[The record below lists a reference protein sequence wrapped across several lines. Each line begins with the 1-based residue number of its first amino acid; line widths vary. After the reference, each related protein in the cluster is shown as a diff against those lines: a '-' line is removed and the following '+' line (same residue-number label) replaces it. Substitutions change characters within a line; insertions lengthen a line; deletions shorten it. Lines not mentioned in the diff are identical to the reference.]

1 VATAAVEATRDT
13 DARAN
18 ALARAAL
25 NPFSPE
31 FRAAAMLQRRF
42 HTFRSVRAA
51 RETAAVRATNSN
63 LAAFATPGDARPPR
77 GRPRFALDAD
87 TAAATAADARRHA
100 LKRRLIDDDTGKPW
114 APRPRTTLDVVMVTT
129 TPAPALGTLNASG
142 LLAVARLIVTSQRDD
157 RTALLRIALGDTAM
171 SCAQGQELIDRIN
184 SSSKPLTS
192 GETVDA
198 VAALAERAVDS
209 EAVPALIDRNLSDD
223 QAQSLRRM
231 LGGAY
236 DIFTGALSGRH
247 LLDVHRRVDRAA
259 LYRLVAEE
267 SASAAAR
274 KERLEASSPD
284 AEESPGP
291 RGFAAVTIDGKPAGA
306 STLDALANN
315 FGGLGEGTAEPVE
328 APAKAPPKAPKK
340 ASKKAPQ
347 KAPKAPVAPGK
358 GRHIAFDYLAP
369 PATGTAAPD
378 ARVATLLHA
387 CGMKLDPDTIAAS
400 PRLARLLPGHLFLEA
415 TKRSPV
421 VEGPAEALECVGAP
435 GSAPAPAPSYRE
447 AKRLSGRYSTEDDL
461 ADWLAERDVSLPEDA
476 LAALSEDL
484 VRGLAV
490 LRCDIDVGEDETTL
504 RIVRTTCDARVRVCH
519 PHVQAVLAW
528 RRRTEEA
535 IAPVP
540 VTTTKR
546 AAQQPLDGI
555 VWICRLQALV
565 RAAFARAAARAAR
578 GERPPTET
586 FVELRIPLD
595 ANGKPTTNPARRA
608 VVGVARALVD
618 RLNVDVRP
626 DDVRATLRVRKT
638 EPATA
643 AAPRRLEGIQSEA
656 VVYYYDTYVRGLP
669 PYVRTSRHSPYE
681 RATWTPYE
689 DCEAPPPDDLD
700 ASAVVAAVRSATTT
714 EQFTCDQIRA
724 IVATF
729 IARAWGLEHA
739 RKRRRDAAR
748 REQEAEAK
756 DQKRREMERM
766 AALAGGRMTS
776 PSPTPGA
783 LPQDRRSS
791 LAHSQAAA
799 RGQALTPRTRN
810 REVDDDGKPPPSVE
824 RSLGDLVV
832 HLYSRCSGPPE
843 DFYADVLVPSFEDK
857 KRRKA
862 IIARLGW
869 DAPTFRRLE
878 AEAAARLE
886 AEAEA
891 CAPAPAPAPA

>member
-1 VATAAVEATRDT
+1 
-13 DARAN
+13 
-18 ALARAAL
+18 
-25 NPFSPE
+25 
-31 FRAAAMLQRRF
+31 
-42 HTFRSVRAA
+42 
-51 RETAAVRATNSN
+51 
-63 LAAFATPGDARPPR
+63 
-77 GRPRFALDAD
+77 
-87 TAAATAADARRHA
+87 
-100 LKRRLIDDDTGKPW
+100 
-114 APRPRTTLDVVMVTT
+114 
-129 TPAPALGTLNASG
+129 
-142 LLAVARLIVTSQRDD
+142 
-157 RTALLRIALGDTAM
+157 
-171 SCAQGQELIDRIN
+171 
-184 SSSKPLTS
+184 
-192 GETVDA
+192 
-198 VAALAERAVDS
+198 
-209 EAVPALIDRNLSDD
+209 
-223 QAQSLRRM
+223 
-231 LGGAY
+231 
-236 DIFTGALSGRH
+236 
-247 LLDVHRRVDRAA
+247 
-259 LYRLVAEE
+259 
-267 SASAAAR
+267 
-274 KERLEASSPD
+274 
-284 AEESPGP
+284 
-291 RGFAAVTIDGKPAGA
+291 
-306 STLDALANN
+306 
-315 FGGLGEGTAEPVE
+315 
-328 APAKAPPKAPKK
+328 
-340 ASKKAPQ
+340 
-347 KAPKAPVAPGK
+347 
-358 GRHIAFDYLAP
+358 
-369 PATGTAAPD
+369 
-378 ARVATLLHA
+378 
-387 CGMKLDPDTIAAS
+387 
-400 PRLARLLPGHLFLEA
+400 
-415 TKRSPV
+415 
-421 VEGPAEALECVGAP
+421 
-435 GSAPAPAPSYRE
+435 
-447 AKRLSGRYSTEDDL
+447 
-461 ADWLAERDVSLPEDA
+461 
-476 LAALSEDL
+476 
-484 VRGLAV
+484 
-490 LRCDIDVGEDETTL
+490 
-504 RIVRTTCDARVRVCH
+504 
-519 PHVQAVLAW
+519 VLAW

-546 AAQQPLDGI
+546 VAQQPLDSI
-555 VWICRLQALV
+555 IWICRLQALV

-810 REVDDDGKPPPSVE
+810 REVDDDGKPPSVE

-878 AEAAARLE
+878 AERAARLE

>member
-1 VATAAVEATRDT
+1 
-13 DARAN
+13 
-18 ALARAAL
+18 
-25 NPFSPE
+25 
-31 FRAAAMLQRRF
+31 M
-42 HTFRSVRAA
+42 
-51 RETAAVRATNSN
+51 
-63 LAAFATPGDARPPR
+63 
-77 GRPRFALDAD
+77 
-87 TAAATAADARRHA
+87 
-100 LKRRLIDDDTGKPW
+100 
-114 APRPRTTLDVVMVTT
+114 
-129 TPAPALGTLNASG
+129 
-142 LLAVARLIVTSQRDD
+142 
-157 RTALLRIALGDTAM
+157 
-171 SCAQGQELIDRIN
+171 
-184 SSSKPLTS
+184 
-192 GETVDA
+192 
-198 VAALAERAVDS
+198 
-209 EAVPALIDRNLSDD
+209 
-223 QAQSLRRM
+223 
-231 LGGAY
+231 
-236 DIFTGALSGRH
+236 
-247 LLDVHRRVDRAA
+247 
-259 LYRLVAEE
+259 
-267 SASAAAR
+267 
-274 KERLEASSPD
+274 
-284 AEESPGP
+284 
-291 RGFAAVTIDGKPAGA
+291 
-306 STLDALANN
+306 
-315 FGGLGEGTAEPVE
+315 
-328 APAKAPPKAPKK
+328 
-340 ASKKAPQ
+340 
-347 KAPKAPVAPGK
+347 
-358 GRHIAFDYLAP
+358 
-369 PATGTAAPD
+369 
-378 ARVATLLHA
+378 
-387 CGMKLDPDTIAAS
+387 
-400 PRLARLLPGHLFLEA
+400 
-415 TKRSPV
+415 
-421 VEGPAEALECVGAP
+421 
-435 GSAPAPAPSYRE
+435 
-447 AKRLSGRYSTEDDL
+447 
-461 ADWLAERDVSLPEDA
+461 
-476 LAALSEDL
+476 AALSEDL

-519 PHVQAVLAW
+519 PHVQAVLEW

-739 RKRRRDAAR
+739 RKRRLEAAR
-748 REQEAEAK
+748 REQEAERRE
-756 DQKRREMERM
+756 QKRLEMERM

-799 RGQALTPRTRN
+799 RGQALTPKPSPRTRN
-810 REVDDDGKPPPSVE
+810 REVDDGRPPPDVE

-862 IIARLGW
+862 II
-869 DAPTFRRLE
+869 DYQ
-878 AEAAARLE
+878 
-886 AEAEA
+886 
-891 CAPAPAPAPA
+891 